1 LRQNGEE
8 LKAINLSE
16 IQQEITRN
24 QLKYERMQND
34 LTKALEKQQLT
45 KNQFAELSNETERQ
59 RLDEQEQIIDRWAKK
74 VLEDQR
80 KRNEE
85 ALRKQKEL
93 DDKRLQQGLQQVNAN
108 AEFLNN
114 AADLFFRDE
123 TAKAKLKLLRAQG
136 AERLKAQKEVLAK
149 EENQEVAALNTQ
161 LQKKLIT
168 QNEYELK
175 LAELRKKYR
184 DENTQAEVDAVSRV
198 LKDIVEIG
206 GFVLDQVS
214 TVDDALNAK
223 DEASIER
230 DRQGTERRKKHY
242 DDLLKNKLISQAD
255 YDRNIASLQNKQ
267 EQREK
272 QIAARQFKR
281 EQVLKLGQA
290 VINGA
295 EAELKAIAMFGP
307 PIPPNFLG
315 ILATSLVAA
324 STLAELAVIS
334 KQKPPT
340 FARGGLLQGPRHADG
355 GLPVINPRSGHKVAE
370 VEGGEAI
377 LSRSTVKNN
386 WSIVE
391 QLLDASMNR
400 GGAPIGRRGSYVPIN
415 FSSIQSGMNRVR
427 MFASGGVF
435 TDNSGNV
442 VGGSGSGAPG
452 LTPDQ
457 FAVLIHALQNV
468 RATVSLRQFE
478 DQQARRNEIQNATS
492 A

>member
-1 LRQNGEE
+1 
-8 LKAINLSE
+8 
-16 IQQEITRN
+16 
-24 QLKYERMQND
+24 
-34 LTKALEKQQLT
+34 
-45 KNQFAELSNETERQ
+45 
-59 RLDEQEQIIDRWAKK
+59 
-74 VLEDQR
+74 
-80 KRNEE
+80 
-85 ALRKQKEL
+85 
-93 DDKRLQQGLQQVNAN
+93 
-108 AEFLNN
+108 
-114 AADLFFRDE
+114 
-123 TAKAKLKLLRAQG
+123 
-136 AERLKAQKEVLAK
+136 
-149 EENQEVAALNTQ
+149 
-161 LQKKLIT
+161 
-168 QNEYELK
+168 
-175 LAELRKKYR
+175 
-184 DENTQAEVDAVSRV
+184 
-198 LKDIVEIG
+198 
-206 GFVLDQVS
+206 
-214 TVDDALNAK
+214 LNAK
-223 DEASIER
+223 DDAAIER

-255 YDRNIASLQNKQ
+255 YDRNIASLQSKQ

-324 STLAELAVIS
+324 STLAELTVIS

-355 GLPVINPRSGHKVAE
+355 GLPVINPRSGRKVAE

-386 WSIVE
+386 WSIVQ

-415 FSSIQSGMNRVR
+415 FSSIHSGMNRVR

-435 TDNSGNV
+435 TDVSGNV
-442 VGGSGSGAPG
+442 AGSGSSGQG

-468 RATVSLRQFE
+468 RAIVSLRHFE
-478 DQQARRNEIQNATS
+478 DQQARVNDIKNSTS